1 MAQRSIDITQISAGT
16 GNNGNTLVV
25 QGNSFVFAASGASS
39 SFTGTTSDVPEG
51 ANLYFTSAR
60 ALTAINGFINTSNV
74 IESPLNL
81 YYTNTRVLDAVQ
93 NNITT
98 TSVLEGANLYFTNT
112 RAIVAVKDNITTSN
126 VIEGSNLYFT
136 NARAVASLTAGAGID
151 INANGL
157 LTITAAFSG
166 NTSVI
171 PEGANLYFTS
181 ARAIAA
187 VKDNIS
193 TSNVTE
199 GSNLYFTNTRAIYA
213 LTAGDNITISGT
225 GTIAAIS
232 QAFTGN
238 TNAIPEGSANLY
250 FTNTRVLAA
259 VKDNINTSNVIEG
272 SNLYFTSARAV
283 TAVKDNINT
292 SNVIEGAN
300 LYFTNARALAAVQNN
315 ISTTFVTEGAN
326 LYFTNTRAISAFT
339 AGQNITIASD
349 GTITGASQAFTG
361 NTNFVPEGSAN
372 LYFTNTRVVSA
383 LNAGQNITIAAN
395 GLVAT
400 THDQT
405 IGGNLYVM
413 GTGRIGGNLT
423 IEGNIYVT
431 GNVAAISVLN
441 LKVTDNMI
449 YLNSNSTVTN
459 PDLGFAANYNDG
471 TYAHTGL
478 FRDATDG
485 KYKFFEGYTLEPD
498 ADLYINTAHP
508 SFRFANLEA
517 RTFFGDGT
525 GITGINAS
533 QIVENGTATT
543 GNVFFTNTRAISAL
557 TAGQNITI
565 SSTGTITGASQA
577 FTGNTNAVPEGSAN
591 LYFTSARAI
600 AAVKDNI
607 TTSNVI
613 EGANLY
619 FTNTRAIYA
628 LTAGTGISIS
638 GTGTIT
644 STAGFTGNTNA
655 VPEGSANLYFTNTRA
670 ISALTAGS
678 GIDIA
683 ANGLVSVNTLTIIDS
698 ETFFGSNANLTM
710 ATSITNAK
718 NIIVVID
725 GLVQIPNIDYTVL
738 GTALR
743 LSSNTA
749 ANTTVEVKYYGN
761 DAISTSSLNPFLL
774 AGL

>member
-39 SFTGTTSDVPEG
+39 SFTGNTTNVPEG

-60 ALTAINGFINTSNV
+60 ALNAINGFINTSNV
-74 IESPLNL
+74 VESLTNL
-81 YYTNTRVLDAVQ
+81 YFTNARAVTAVQ
-93 NNITT
+93 NNISTT
-98 TSVLEGANLYFTNT
+98 FVLEGANLYFTNT
-112 RAIVAVKDNITTSN
+112 RAILAVKDNISTSN
-126 VIEGSNLYFT
+126 VTEGSNLYFT
-136 NARAVASLTAGAGID
+136 NTRAVASLTAGAGIN

-157 LTITAAFSG
+157 LTVTAAFSG

-213 LTAGDNITISGT
+213 LTAGDNITISPT
-225 GTIAAIS
+225 GTITGAA
-232 QAFTGN
+232 QPFTGN
-238 TNAIPEGSANLY
+238 TNFVPEGSANLY
-250 FTNTRVLAA
+250 FTNTRVIAA

-272 SNLYFTSARAV
+272 SNLYFTNTRAV

-300 LYFTNARALAAVQNN
+300 LYFTNARVLAAVQNN
-315 ISTTFVTEGAN
+315 ISTTFVTEGSN
-326 LYFTNTRAISAFT
+326 LYFTNTRAIYALT
-339 AGQNITIASD
+339 AGQNITISPT
-349 GTITGASQAFTG
+349 GTITGASQPFTG
-361 NTNFVPEGSAN
+361 NTNAVPEGSAN

-413 GTGRIGGNLT
+413 GTGRIAGNLVV
-423 IEGNIYVT
+423 EGNIYIT
-431 GNVAAISVLN
+431 GNVAAINVLN
-441 LKVTDNMI
+441 LKVSDNMF
-449 YLNSNSTVTN
+449 YLNSNSDITN
-459 PDLGFAANYNDG
+459 PDLGFTGNYNDG

-478 FRDATDG
+478 FRDATDSNW
-485 KYKFFEGYTLEPD
+485 KFFEGYTPEPD
-498 ADLYINTAHP
+498 ADLYINTAHA
-508 SFRFANLEA
+508 SFRLANVQA
-517 RTFFGDGT
+517 KAFYGNGT
-525 GITGINAS
+525 GITGLTAS

-591 LYFTSARAI
+591 LYYTNARAL
-600 AAVKDNI
+600 AAVQNNI
-607 TTSNVI
+607 STSFVT

-628 LTAGTGISIS
+628 FTAGTGISIS
-638 GTGTIT
+638 GSGTIT
-644 STAGFTGNTNA
+644 GTAGFTGNTNA
-655 VPEGSANLYFTNTRA
+655 VPEGTANLYFTNTRA
-670 ISALTAGS
+670 VSALTAGN
-678 GIDIA
+678 GITIA

-710 ATSITNAK
+710 STSITNAK

-725 GLVQIPNIDYTVL
+725 GLVQIPNIDYTVS

-743 LSSNTA
+743 LASNTA

-761 DAISTSSLNPFLL
+761 DALSTSMLNPFLL